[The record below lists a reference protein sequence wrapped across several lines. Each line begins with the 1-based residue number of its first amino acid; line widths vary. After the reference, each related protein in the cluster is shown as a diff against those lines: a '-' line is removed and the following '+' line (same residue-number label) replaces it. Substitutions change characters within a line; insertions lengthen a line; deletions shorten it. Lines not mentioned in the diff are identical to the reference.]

1 MKSIT
6 FKLDDGAFLPK
17 KGTSLSA
24 GYDIHALKEVQVEP
38 NSRKLIETGV
48 YLRDMPS
55 DLYIRI
61 APRSGLAVKKSIDI
75 GAGVVDSDYRGE
87 IRVLF
92 INNGLEPYHINCHDR
107 IAQLMGNGLLTFIHK
122 DTKYNDF
129 FDNNEIIFYKNV
141 FDLSEKIK
149 KYQRDKKK
157 SITIARNGHAKY
169 HKFFNSSVVSNFII
183 DKIYGVNN
191 IYYWEK

>member
-92 INNGLEPYHINCHDR
+92 INNGSEPYHINCHDR
-107 IAQLMGNGLLTFIHK
+107 IAQLIFEKFEPLTHLIGM
-122 DTKYNDF
+122 T
-129 FDNNEIIFYKNV
+129 NENETV
-141 FDLSEKIK
+141 EEEHDPDLERGEGGFGS
-149 KYQRDKKK
+149 
-157 SITIARNGHAKY
+157 T
-169 HKFFNSSVVSNFII
+169 
-183 DKIYGVNN
+183 GV
-191 IYYWEK
+191 